1 MNSSKNENP
10 STVIKEEQKTSQPK
24 TNAKNQLMNEI
35 QEILS
40 DQDIVKKKLIEENNE
55 YYILELTFPEEI
67 TQKNF
72 EIKFILMINKEYP
85 NVEPEVYCLTVFS
98 HPHLCDGRNLINNI
112 INGEWSNN
120 TLTLETII
128 NKIPKFIIKYNEYK
142 DNSQSIGKYVL
153 GKYYKINFLK
163 ELPIFFHLVSR
174 DNKILTISDIS
185 LCLYDLDNNIGYCK
199 LSFYTDIKCLIE
211 VQSNKKKNLI
221 IFTYKDI
228 VSNKKNKMKLNT
240 PNNENI
246 SAILKEKM
254 KIYEKKSGKL
264 PDIKIN
270 KVEKEIEEK
279 EKELKDNYTD
289 IDKNLYLMSLYQK
302 AVEYYSAINNPKFI
316 EITNKIH
323 NLLRYSNNTNQKKE
337 ELSEKEDA
345 HKNESNITNKDNKN
359 EITQKQNNNKDDNN
373 KREIKEEKKEHPQ
386 EEKKNNIKEND
397 IKPDNKAKDVKKEED
412 KKDKRENKKEEKNNN
427 NKSDNKDEVKND
439 KDNKKGN
446 KKDDKEKKEN
456 TQESK
461 KNDKE
466 KKDNK
471 DDKKKQGLRLKIDE
485 GELGTLDVGDEEDE
499 EEEEDEK

>member
-1 MNSSKNENP
+1 MNSSKNEKP
-10 STVIKEEQKTSQPK
+10 ST
-24 TNAKNQLMNEI
+24 TNTKNLLMNEI

-40 DQDIVKKKLIEENNE
+40 DQDIVKKKLIEKDNE

-72 EIKFILMINKEYP
+72 KIKFKLMINKEYP

-98 HPHLCDGRNLINNI
+98 HPHLCDGRNLINTI

-120 TLTLETII
+120 TLPLETII

-142 DNSQSIGKYVL
+142 DNYQTIGKYVL

-163 ELPIFFHLVSR
+163 ELPIYFHLVSR

-211 VQSNKKKNLI
+211 VKSNKKKNLI

-246 SAILKEKM
+246 TAVLKEKM

-264 PDIKIN
+264 PDININ

-323 NLLRYSNNTNQKKE
+323 NLLRYNNNTNQKKE
-337 ELSEKEDA
+337 ELSEKEDV
-345 HKNESNITNKDNKN
+345 HKNESNITNKDNQN
-359 EITQKQNNNKDDNN
+359 EIAQKQNNNNNDNSNNDNN
-373 KREIKEEKKEHPQ
+373 KKEIKEKEKDHPQ

-397 IKPDNKAKDVKKEED
+397 IKQDNKAKDVKKEED
-412 KKDKRENKKEEKNNN
+412 KKDKIESKKEEEKNNN
-427 NKSDNKDEVKND
+427 KSYNKVEVKNI
-439 KDNKKGN
+439 KDNKKDN

-456 TQESK
+456 TKESK
-461 KNDKE
+461 KNDIE

-499 EEEEDEK
+499 EEEEEEK